1 MPSKP
6 QRNVYEDYARFL
18 YVYLRKGFFF
28 GLEREFNM
36 LVSMR
41 QMFNRE
47 VPLTDR
53 SKLILLRSLS
63 FLV

>member
-1 MPSKP
+1 MNKKA
-6 QRNVYEDYARFL
+6 QGNIYEDYATFL

-41 QMFNRE
+41 HMFRKKT
-47 VPLTDR
+47 PLDDR
-53 SKLILLRSLS
+53 MKLILLRSLS
-63 FLV
+63 YIV